1 MNSSINLT
9 EILIVNCAGIFCMLF
24 LFYSKYSNKSVR
36 RVGDILYDCLIAL
49 TIIMLSL
56 ETVSFYWDGAPG
68 KAVYVMQSIVNAL
81 LIVSTTI
88 TGYLWCLFVE
98 FKIHHSLKLVRK
110 RACFLVIPILINFVF
125 VILDCFGTGIMF
137 SISEQNVY
145 QRGRISVLSYIFLAF
160 YYIYSICIVYR
171 AKHRGTQM
179 RFFPVYTFVL
189 PCVFG
194 TCVQGLQYGIS
205 TGWFAVAMALMFV
218 EFQLQKEEA
227 FVDDLSGLYNRKYLD
242 FYFSQML
249 LKKNS
254 GIYGIMMDI
263 NLFKKIN
270 DVYGHTTGD
279 DAIRT
284 VGKLLSK
291 WVDNNDRLIRFA
303 GDEFIIICLNKTEEN
318 VVEMIDRIKKNISD
332 YNDSNKKPYQLSF
345 SIGYAKCPD
354 ENADLD
360 NFLRE
365 MDSRMYEDKERFRQS
380 IGMANIR

>member
-1 MNSSINLT
+1 
-9 EILIVNCAGIFCMLF
+9 
-24 LFYSKYSNKSVR
+24 
-36 RVGDILYDCLIAL
+36 
-49 TIIMLSL
+49 
-56 ETVSFYWDGAPG
+56 
-68 KAVYVMQSIVNAL
+68 
-81 LIVSTTI
+81 
-88 TGYLWCLFVE
+88 
-98 FKIHHSLKLVRK
+98 
-110 RACFLVIPILINFVF
+110 
-125 VILDCFGTGIMF
+125 
-137 SISEQNVY
+137 
-145 QRGRISVLSYIFLAF
+145 
-160 YYIYSICIVYR
+160 
-171 AKHRGTQM
+171 M

>member
-81 LIVSTTI
+81 LIVGTTI

-110 RACFLVIPILINFVF
+110 RACFLVIPILINSVF

-145 QRGRISVLSYIFLAF
+145 QRGHISVLSYIFLAF

-179 RFFPVYTFVL
+179 RFFPVYSFVL

-205 TGWFAVAMALMFV
+205 TGWFAVAMALMCV

-270 DVYGHTTGD
+270 DVYGHATGGIFNREHI
-279 DAIRT
+279 A
-284 VGKLLSK
+284 
-291 WVDNNDRLIRFA
+291 RFA
-303 GDEFIIICLNKTEEN
+303 EGNKAEAVIPLEN
-318 VVEMIDRIKKNISD
+318 AGAMQPFVDAVANGITASLMPIVANISGSQSQLQPLYVGTLIAD
-332 YNDSNKKPYQLSF
+332 ERGLKELNRKMQVIQLQDNKRR
-345 SIGYAKCPD
+345 G
-354 ENADLD
+354 
-360 NFLRE
+360 
-365 MDSRMYEDKERFRQS
+365 
-380 IGMANIR
+380 